1 MNAASIAT
9 NWIMKQ
15 MTEMYELKSSNILKF
30 SVIVFFWWNTLKNPQ
45 ESPLETVEEPKLNKE
60 FYKSI
65 VTNWIMNCV
74 TWPKCSN

>member
-30 SVIVFFWWNTLKNPQ
+30 SVIVFFGEIL
-45 ESPLETVEEPKLNKE
+45 
-60 FYKSI
+60 
-65 VTNWIMNCV
+65 
-74 TWPKCSN
+74 